1 MARSSPNLRIRRI
14 LAVGREV
21 SQLSSGANLLTQA
34 GYAADLVVTVDR
46 AMRRATVGRY
56 HLAIVT
62 TTFSSDQQLAI
73 RVHLKE
79 VKPGLPVL
87 LLGPEHDS
95 PAAFLESVSTCFG
108 RPKTADI
115 AAHLSDRRS
124 GRLIEARRRI
134 NCQLPI
140 TANYQSR
147 IGRLFS
153 PVLRGEDSLL
163 VAAALPPR

>member
-1 MARSSPNLRIRRI
+1 MARSSPNLRIRRYLR
-14 LAVGREV
+14 LAETCPVEFGSEPPHLGRLRHRPRRHRRSRHAARYRRPLSPRHV
-21 SQLSSGANLLTQA
+21 S
-34 GYAADLVVTVDR
+34 
-46 AMRRATVGRY
+46 
-56 HLAIVT
+56 
-62 TTFSSDQQLAI
+62 TTFSSDEQLAI
-73 RVHLKE
+73 RGHLKE

-87 LLGPEHDS
+87 LLGPEHDP

-108 RPKTADI
+108 HPKTADI
-115 AAHLSDRRS
+115 AAHLSDRRR
-124 GRLIEARRRI
+124 GRLIESRRRI